1 MDEVEF
7 DQIIARAGNPNLI
20 PGIYN
25 YCDRRCER
33 CPFTERCF
41 QYLETRREHALA
53 REEHENEN
61 EKETEKETETE
72 NESMGRA
79 VARSLEH
86 SLDMLRI
93 IGRRLGIDLAG
104 DTPESADSGSGVDA
118 DKRPRL
124 SQSLKLEKLEKEDQ
138 DDQDTQAEDDP
149 LLRLAREYSNLAWPI
164 LRALGPVLHRRGE
177 AALVD
182 ARETLEVFSTS
193 ISAKVFRA
201 VVTGV
206 DPDFDRE
213 DLQNDANGSAKVAR
227 LMIQDSRRA
236 WRALMEPGQAT
247 EDGVPARLV
256 RMLEDLDTRL
266 GTRFP
271 RAMDFQRPG
280 FDTELSET
288 GVGVCSP
295 GCRAATPSSTGG
307 KPAALLERSSS

>member
-41 QYLETRREHALA
+41 QFLETRRERAQV
-53 REEHENEN
+53 RDEHENGD
-61 EKETEKETETE
+61 
-72 NESMGRA
+72 ESVGRA
-79 VARSLEH
+79 VARSLER

-93 IGRRLGIDLAG
+93 IGRRLGVDLGVDA
-104 DTPESADSGSGVDA
+104 PESAEPAAGLDANQRPGVSQIIQEPEVQDA
-118 DKRPRL
+118 QPE
-124 SQSLKLEKLEKEDQ
+124 QEQEQEED
-138 DDQDTQAEDDP
+138 A
-149 LLRLAREYSNLAWPI
+149 LVRLAREYSDTAWPI
-164 LRALGPVLHRRGE
+164 LRALGPVLHMRGE
-177 AALVD
+177 AALID

-201 VVTGV
+201 VVTDA
-206 DPDFDRE
+206 DPALDPE

-236 WRALMEPGQAT
+236 WRALMVPGRAT

-256 RMLEDLDTRL
+256 RMLDDLDIRL
-266 GTRFP
+266 GARFP

-280 FDTELSET
+280 FDTDLSDA

-295 GCRAATPSSTGG
+295 GCRAPTPSSTGE
-307 KPAALLERSSS
+307 KHAALLERSSS